1 MNKQKT
7 IIGFSL
13 MLSLVL
19 SLSVFAS
26 EKIETRAATT
36 STCILRNP
44 PNADVSW
51 RFEGNQVIWI
61 TVENGNVLG
70 VTATLTC

>member
-26 EKIETRAATT
+26 EKIETRAALITA
-36 STCILRNP
+36 
-44 PNADVSW
+44 NAHWD
-51 RFEGNQVIWI
+51 NY
-61 TVENGNVLG
+61 
-70 VTATLTC
+70 